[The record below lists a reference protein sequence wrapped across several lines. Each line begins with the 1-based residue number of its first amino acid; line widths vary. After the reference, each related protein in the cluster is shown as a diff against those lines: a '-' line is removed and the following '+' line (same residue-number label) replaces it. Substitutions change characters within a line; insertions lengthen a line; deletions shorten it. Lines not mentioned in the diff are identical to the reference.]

1 MSAIQELKLKIIEKI
16 LTINNENILKRIL
29 QTINSLSRFNIT
41 ITNSNSNPIISNEE
55 DEIEDLIDLSIP

>member
-1 MSAIQELKLKIIEKI
+1 MSEIQDLKLRIIEKI
-16 LTINNENILKRIL
+16 LTINNENVLKRIL

-41 ITNSNSNPIISNEE
+41 IMHSNPMISNEE